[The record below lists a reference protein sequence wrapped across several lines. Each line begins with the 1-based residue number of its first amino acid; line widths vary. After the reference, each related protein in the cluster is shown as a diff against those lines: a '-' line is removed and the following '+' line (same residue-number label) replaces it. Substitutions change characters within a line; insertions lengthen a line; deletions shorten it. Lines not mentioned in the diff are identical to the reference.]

1 MDNIQEIITLNVIKY
16 APSVLG
22 AILTLIIGFWL
33 AGRLSRWLIRIL
45 ENREI
50 DASVQSFLSSL
61 IGVGLK
67 LMVLLAA
74 AGMFGIE
81 TTSFVAIF
89 GALAFAIGMA
99 LQGNLA
105 HLASGILV
113 LFFKPYK
120 VGDFIVTQG
129 YSGTVK
135 EIGLFNTILTTLDN
149 RIIIIPNGT
158 VTSGAIENLS
168 TNPTRKVPMTFG
180 ISYNDD
186 IDLARAII
194 SKVAENCEYI
204 LHDQGIDILVS
215 ELADSSVNFAV
226 RPWCKTEHYWDVYF
240 YMHENIKKEFDKE
253 NIGIPF
259 PQMDIHFNKMD

>member
-33 AGRLSRWLIRIL
+33 AGRISRWLIRIL

-105 HLASGILV
+105 HLVSGILV

-149 RIIIIPNGT
+149 RVIIIY
-158 VTSGAIENLS
+158 
-168 TNPTRKVPMTFG
+168 RM
-180 ISYNDD
+180 
-186 IDLARAII
+186 
-194 SKVAENCEYI
+194 
-204 LHDQGIDILVS
+204 
-215 ELADSSVNFAV
+215 EL
-226 RPWCKTEHYWDVYF
+226 
-240 YMHENIKKEFDKE
+240 
-253 NIGIPF
+253 
-259 PQMDIHFNKMD
+259 